1 MYLQRSKTTL
11 DSLKSV
17 FNVFRKKSSLGAPAD
32 CFLAE
37 LAPGRVE
44 WWGEGGG
51 VGEIW
56 RGRCYVFKFRY
67 NDVFISS
74 KYKTATVNWN
84 VSVSN
89 TDQMCS
95 RLKVLFLLNKGADKF
110 WY

>member
-51 VGEIW
+51 G
-56 RGRCYVFKFRY
+56 GR
-67 NDVFISS
+67 N
-74 KYKTATVNWN
+74 
-84 VSVSN
+84 
-89 TDQMCS
+89 
-95 RLKVLFLLNKGADKF
+95 LKGALLRF
-110 WY
+110 QISV

>member
-51 VGEIW
+51 WE
-56 RGRCYVFKFRY
+56 KFEGGAVTFSNFGITMY
-67 NDVFISS
+67 LSP
-74 KYKTATVNWN
+74 VN
-84 VSVSN
+84 
-89 TDQMCS
+89 TKLQQ
-95 RLKVLFLLNKGADKF
+95 
-110 WY
+110 